1 MICQNMCWNG
11 QGTTVVCFVLSGGG
25 EGGTQRRHS
34 KRSITRVKELF
45 IYITTLVQTFQFC
58 FLL

>member
-25 EGGTQRRHS
+25 RGGPKEGIL
-34 KRSITRVKELF
+34 KDP
-45 IYITTLVQTFQFC
+45 
-58 FLL
+58 